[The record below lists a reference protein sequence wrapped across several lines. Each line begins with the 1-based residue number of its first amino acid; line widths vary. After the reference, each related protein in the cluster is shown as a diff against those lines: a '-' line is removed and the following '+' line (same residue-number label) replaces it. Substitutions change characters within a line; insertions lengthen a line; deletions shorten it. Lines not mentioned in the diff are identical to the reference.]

1 MRDRFALVLV
11 LVGLQLLLIG
21 PLAAD
26 SFTPPREIELP
37 SRFSAARDIRLAGGR
52 VLGSE
57 IALLLPDG
65 LWATTVDQGSESV
78 VRLLAAAGRGSGGA
92 WAAASAALDGSTVAI
107 AAPADEVVV
116 NRASKPPV
124 RVALAGIFDVDLR
137 DGLLAVFGVQRVED
151 QMAPDGAIAFVVPAD
166 SGELKP
172 VLFAAS
178 GPGAPATVGCDLDR
192 SGALRFAPDGGML
205 IAPGTEP
212 GVHLLDREFR
222 PMRVWAGPLLPT
234 GPRCP
239 RTLEEQMERGV
250 SPRLRLQALNAM
262 PSIEDVF
269 FAGGD
274 PWVVVRQ
281 PVEKGVSW
289 YAVRLLPDGSLRR
302 VELGLPQATEYT
314 RLKVDATGRDLV
326 VLTYETPP
334 DARYGGARVYAARL
348 LDENGAR

>member
-1 MRDRFALVLV
+1 MKKPLGSLGALHLL
-11 LVGLQLLLIG
+11 LVGSV
-21 PLAAD
+21 AAD
-26 SFTPPREIELP
+26 SFAPPREIELP
-37 SRFSAARDIRLAGGR
+37 ARFSNARDIRLVGDGA
-52 VLGSE
+52 SSQE

-65 LWATTVDQGSESV
+65 LWVTTVDQGSESA
-78 VRLLAAAGRGSGGA
+78 VRLLAGAGPGSGGA

-107 AAPADEVVV
+107 AAPAHEVVV

-124 RVALAGIFDVDLR
+124 RVALEGVFDVDLR
-137 DGLLAVFGVQRVED
+137 DGALAVFGVQRVGD
-151 QMAPDGAIAFVVPAD
+151 QMAPDGAIAFVVPSD
-166 SGELKP
+166 SGEPKP

-178 GPGAPATVGCDLDR
+178 GPGAPATAGCDLDR
-192 SGALRFAPDGGML
+192 SGALRFAPDGGL
-205 IAPGTEP
+205 LVAPGTEP

-222 PMRVWAGPLLPT
+222 PLRVWAGQLLPT

-239 RTLEEQMERGV
+239 RTLEEQLEHGV

-274 PWVVVRQ
+274 PWVVVRH

-289 YAVRLLPDGSLRR
+289 YAVRLLPDGSMRR
-302 VELGLPQATEYT
+302 VELGLPQAPEYT
-314 RLKVDATGRDLV
+314 RIKVDAGGRDLV